1 MGIYEE
7 YMKSLNAIGLGPKR
21 ELEPQVARPHAF
33 GNPFKLD
40 KKNMSIVDE
49 VFLNFIGLL
58 KNILVFTLKSFEYF
72 ACRFDNRFKLIV

>member
-7 YMKSLNAIGLGPKR
+7 YMKSLNTIGLGPKR
-21 ELEPQVARPHAF
+21 ELEPQIARPHAF

-49 VFLNFIGLL
+49 VFF
-58 KNILVFTLKSFEYF
+58 
-72 ACRFDNRFKLIV
+72 

>member
-1 MGIYEE
+1 
-7 YMKSLNAIGLGPKR
+7 MKSLNAIGLGPKR

-49 VFLNFIGLL
+49 VFSLKIFIRFSCFFIFWANNF
-58 KNILVFTLKSFEYF
+58 V
-72 ACRFDNRFKLIV
+72 